1 MRIARIASSGGPIRF
16 RAATSA
22 RHPIE
27 NCADLA
33 AAETKEAQR

>member
-16 RAATSA
+16 KAAVSA

-27 NCADLA
+27 NCANPA
-33 AAETKEAQR
+33 AAEAQR